1 MAFTVQLGGFL
12 QILKSQ
18 TQGENLG
25 VGQSYKEFQIHG
37 RIISIN
43 LMSVEFITLHI
54 ARAISY
60 TFSSQN
66 TQKTYLILAAAILD
80 LLFQKR
86 EKFQANIKTLTL
98 ALFAFK
104 QPRIQCP

>member
-1 MAFTVQLGGFL
+1 MEFTVQLDGFL
-12 QILKSQ
+12 QILRSQ

-25 VGQSYKEFQIHG
+25 VGQSYKGFQIHG
-37 RIISIN
+37 RITSIN
-43 LMSVEFITLHI
+43 HMSVEFIKLHI
-54 ARAISY
+54 ARAIPY
-60 TFSSQN
+60 TLSSKN
-66 TQKTYLILAAAILD
+66 TQKAYLILAAAILD

-104 QPRIQCP
+104 QPRIQRS